1 MLGEA
6 TFSPRTA
13 QPRLRAKARMKSSTS
28 SPRATS
34 RWLRCPAGG
43 TRSTLLPR
51 DESAVSR
58 ELVRNATVAARLLAA
73 FASTS
78 ACCTSSRRLAL
89 RDSPGDNVLM
99 AASPRPAGAARHT
112 RPHPCGSVV
121 YCLANATK
129 VQEAMQDVD
138 PVSTRTVAASTR
150 QLRHAAA
157 LTQAAF
163 ACAREREVEIA
174 RTKQAGLDLAAH
186 LMTTGSKGRRQD
198 RHGRARLSPVT

>member
-1 MLGEA
+1 MLHLA
-6 TFSPRTA
+6 LA
-13 QPRLRAKARMKSSTS
+13 ACYLALAALALRAAR
-28 SPRATS
+28 
-34 RWLRCPAGG
+34 G
-43 TRSTLLPR
+43 STLLPR

-78 ACCTSSRRLAL
+78 GMLHLVEAALAL
-89 RDSPGDNVLM
+89 RDSPGDNGLDGGLGLARLVL
-99 AASPRPAGAARHT
+99 RVTHGLILG
-112 RPHPCGSVV
+112 GSVV

-129 VQEAMQDVD
+129 VQEAMQDVELI
-138 PVSTRTVAASTR
+138 STRTVAASTR

-186 LMTTGSKGRRQD
+186 LMTTGPKVVGRTVTVARGYRPLREGAD
-198 RHGRARLSPVT
+198 RPEASQ